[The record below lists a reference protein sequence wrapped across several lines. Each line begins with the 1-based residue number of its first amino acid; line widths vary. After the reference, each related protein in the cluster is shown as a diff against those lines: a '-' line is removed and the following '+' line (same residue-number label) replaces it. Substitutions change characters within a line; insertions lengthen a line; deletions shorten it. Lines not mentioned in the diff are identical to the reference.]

1 MLECS
6 QNYWNARNPGSAQVV
21 HKFIQ
26 GRERGKC
33 GQMLLSVWRI
43 SVGLWQTRWMF
54 SFKCTTTYLTYFPW
68 MSGLQLPQRLKY
80 FVPERFWFTD
90 LFVFCADPFSKKDS
104 CSEHPHLCTKQD
116 FKACFPQSPCH
127 QVLLH
132 VTRLVYIVCRVVGS
146 LWASSALWALLKSN
160 LSKAS
165 TRLSLLFDFSC

>member
-1 MLECS
+1 MLEHS

-68 MSGLQLPQRLKY
+68 LSGLQLPERLKY
-80 FVPERFWFTD
+80 FVPRAFLVYWFICILCWPLLKERFLFWASTSVHKTGFQSMLSSEPLPRYFSMSPGWFI
-90 LFVFCADPFSKKDS
+90 LFVGLLVLFG
-104 CSEHPHLCTKQD
+104 
-116 FKACFPQSPCH
+116 
-127 QVLLH
+127 QVLH
-132 VTRLVYIVCRVVGS
+132 
-146 LWASSALWALLKSN
+146 WALLKSS